1 MSALSVI
8 SVITETTVLT
18 MSQKTFPLA
27 PKIVIAGGSGFLGRF
42 LARAA
47 VARGYEGVVLAR
59 GGGGVVGDGGVRV
72 VEWDGRTRGAW
83 VRELEGAVAVVNLA
97 GKNVNCRYGKAE
109 LAEIDRSRVDSTR
122 VVGDAIHGCLV
133 PPRVWIQAGTL
144 AIHGDAGDRWCDEGA
159 PLGEGVPVRTARKWE
174 QAFAHSP
181 TPRTRRVLMRM
192 SFVLGRDEG
201 ALGMM
206 ARVTRAFLGGAVGS
220 GRQFISWI
228 HVTDMT
234 RIFLRAIEDETMT
247 GVYAATSPDPVRNEV
262 FMGALR
268 QVLGRPWV
276 PRTPAWVVRL
286 GCWLL
291 GTEPVLAL
299 TGRRGDPKRLE
310 EAGFTF
316 RFPTVHEAL
325 VDLYPPLARREG
337 AASREAVAMMAK
349 AR

>member
-1 MSALSVI
+1 
-8 SVITETTVLT
+8 
-18 MSQKTFPLA
+18 
-27 PKIVIAGGSGFLGRF
+27 
-42 LARAA
+42 
-47 VARGYEGVVLAR
+47 
-59 GGGGVVGDGGVRV
+59 
-72 VEWDGRTRGAW
+72 
-83 VRELEGAVAVVNLA
+83 
-97 GKNVNCRYGKAE
+97 
-109 LAEIDRSRVDSTR
+109 
-122 VVGDAIHGCLV
+122 
-133 PPRVWIQAGTL
+133 
-144 AIHGDAGDRWCDEGA
+144 
-159 PLGEGVPVRTARKWE
+159 
-174 QAFAHSP
+174 
-181 TPRTRRVLMRM
+181 MRM

-220 GRQFISWI
+220 GRQFISRI

-234 RIFLRAIEDETMT
+234 RIFLRAIEDETMS

-325 VDLYPPLARREG
+325 ADLYPPVARREG